1 MMRLIREPGAP
12 GPPVGAPDQLVG
24 ARAPAMIAQGDL
36 MQRPVMGASGVTSTA
51 AHNTARSYADDSSQP
66 QSAEQQQPAN
76 TPGGRPQRVREP
88 SSKALNNIATFNID
102 DEQIEDEQAE
112 NDPKTLQE
120 ALASKDRKLWE
131 EALRKELQSLEN
143 HKTLQPVK
151 LEKGM
156 RVFKAKLIFKT
167 KADGTKKI
175 RAVVQAFKRM
185 FEQGI
190 DYEEKYAGTTRW
202 NTIMLV
208 LVLAVF
214 YGYEIYLIDIKTL
227 FLHGFLSLK
236 EQIIM
241 TRIEGQDLPE
251 GYVNKVVGSLYGH
264 PAAAYRAKQELHKV
278 LTRDG
283 LFKQTASD
291 PNLYVLCRP
300 PHVCWLPV
308 HVDDMPVTGTPE
320 GVAMAIER
328 LREAFEITVEVAPKR
343 ILGVQVERNWKTKQL
358 KIHQGPYTRKLLKA
372 YQAEDCILEEHH
384 WRPACSEE
392 SSSYKKKEN

>member
-1 MMRLIREPGAP
+1 M
-12 GPPVGAPDQLVG
+12 
-24 ARAPAMIAQGDL
+24 
-36 MQRPVMGASGVTSTA
+36 
-51 AHNTARSYADDSSQP
+51 
-66 QSAEQQQPAN
+66 
-76 TPGGRPQRVREP
+76 
-88 SSKALNNIATFNID
+88 
-102 DEQIEDEQAE
+102 
-112 NDPKTLQE
+112 
-120 ALASKDRKLWE
+120 
-131 EALRKELQSLEN
+131 
-143 HKTLQPVK
+143 
-151 LEKGM
+151 
-156 RVFKAKLIFKT
+156 
-167 KADGTKKI
+167 
-175 RAVVQAFKRM
+175 
-185 FEQGI
+185 
-190 DYEEKYAGTTRW
+190 
-202 NTIMLV
+202 
-208 LVLAVF
+208 F
-214 YGYEIYLIDIKTL
+214 YGYEIYLIDIKTF

-241 TRIEGQDLPE
+241 KRIEGQDLPE

-308 HVDDMPVTGTPE
+308 HVDDMTVTGTPE
-320 GVAMAIER
+320 GVAMATKR

-372 YQAEDCILEEHH
+372 YQAEDCNLEEHH